1 MEYLIAPVA
10 KPRMTRGDKWRKIPR
25 KPVGKYWAFCRRC
38 QLLKMELPLSN
49 ASVTFIVPMAESW
62 SKKKRKQFDG
72 KPHQPKGGPDLDNF
86 LKALG
91 DALYK
96 NDSCIWDVHIRK
108 VWGYEGKIIIDQSDM
123 TRGISYLAPAYETM
137 AKDKGKKGR

>member
-1 MEYLIAPVA
+1 
-10 KPRMTRGDKWRKIPR
+10 
-25 KPVGKYWAFCRRC
+25 
-38 QLLKMELPLSN
+38 MELPLSN